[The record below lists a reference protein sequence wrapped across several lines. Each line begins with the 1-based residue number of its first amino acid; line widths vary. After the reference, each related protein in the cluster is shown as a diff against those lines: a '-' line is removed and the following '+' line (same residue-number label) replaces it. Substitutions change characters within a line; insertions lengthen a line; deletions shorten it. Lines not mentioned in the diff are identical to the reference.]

1 MDYNDKIII
10 YLLILNLLIE
20 LFPLKSTGS
29 LFTTWNGSLVWL
41 TVALVNY
48 KIHEINNKKIF

>member
-20 LFPLKSTGS
+20 LFPQNQQEVYLQHGMD
-29 LFTTWNGSLVWL
+29 L
-41 TVALVNY
+41 
-48 KIHEINNKKIF
+48 

>member
-20 LFPLKSTGS
+20 LFLKSTES
-29 LFTTWNGSLVWL
+29 YNMEWISSMADCCTSKLQNS
-41 TVALVNY
+41 
-48 KIHEINNKKIF
+48 